1 MAKDEIREGD
11 PDEPRK
17 KKRPPVEDDG
27 EDEAP
32 ERRSVRRKG
41 SDDGG
46 VGVVIP
52 YRNGMALAAYYTGI
66 FGLITCFLGLGIL
79 GLVPLILGILGLMKA
94 RKDPEARGTAHAWVG
109 IILGVIEI
117 LSTCGIIGFIA
128 FTAATAKK

>member
-1 MAKDEIREGD
+1 MANDDIREGD

-17 KKRPPVEDDG
+17 KKRRPVDADDG
-27 EDEAP
+27 DGEAP
-32 ERRSVRRKG
+32 ERRSNRRKG

-52 YRNGMALAAYYTGI
+52 YRNGMALTAYYTGI

-79 GLVPLILGILGLMKA
+79 GLIPLILGVLGLMKA

-109 IILGVIEI
+109 IILGAIEI
-117 LSTCGIIGFIA
+117 LSTCGLIGFFV
-128 FTAATAKK
+128 FTAVTTK